1 MMDKQKKILNQ
12 FESITND
19 LEAQAK
25 ESIQKTGKAEIE
37 QDTREPSGK
46 SENALEE
53 GKLAELRRELQLSV
67 RALLYHIDY
76 RRLHSELNKVLPVVG
91 TFEDWL

>member
-46 SENALEE
+46 GGIEQLGKNALEE
-53 GKLAELRRELQLSV
+53 G
-67 RALLYHIDY
+67 
-76 RRLHSELNKVLPVVG
+76 
-91 TFEDWL
+91 